1 MSLFRRGLD
10 WSDLFPE
17 WGPSSSFVGSKD
29 AMRLVPVFAAVSLI
43 ADSFSSMPESC
54 YRGDGTGRK
63 SFAMPAWLAKPDPR
77 LSKFDWSYQF
87 VTSLKLRG
95 NAYGLVLGRSLNPDS
110 IRWLNPDKIRV
121 DEDTE
126 PGVPIYWHDNHPK
139 PLTLHSMGGRLIH
152 IRDFV
157 QPGSVEGLSPIG
169 QFKQVWE
176 TAHYAVGYG
185 HDWFEKSAVPP
196 ALLTA
201 KTKLAQGAAAEAK
214 KLFKASAADGL
225 VTLDSDWDYKTLTIA
240 PNEAQF
246 LETIKASATLVAN
259 IFRVP
264 PEDIGGEV
272 GSSRTYGN
280 READAERFNV
290 RTMLPLVTRYE
301 LALSELL
308 PDDAY
313 IKRNMDVLAR
323 PSLLDRSRAYSENLK
338 NGTLTLGEA
347 RTFEDRP
354 PLTDA
359 EIDFWHEHYRMTH
372 STSESDATSL
382 ALTVSEQV
390 SEALAAQKI
399 KEG

>member
-63 SFAMPAWLAKPDPR
+63 PFATPAWLAKPDPR

-95 NAYGLVLGRSLNPDS
+95 NAYGLVLGRSLTPDS

-201 KTKLAQGAAAEAK
+201 KTKLNPGDAAEAK

-225 VTLDSDWDYKTLTIA
+225 VTLDTDWDYKTLTIA

-272 GSSRTYGN
+272 GNSRTYGN

-301 LALSELL
+301 LAFSELL
-308 PDDAY
+308 PDGAY
-313 IKRNMDVLAR
+313 LKRNMDVLAR
-323 PSLLDRSRAYSENLK
+323 PSLMDRSKAYSENLR
-338 NGTLTLGEA
+338 NGSITLSEVREL
-347 RTFEDRP
+347 EDRP
-354 PLTDA
+354 PLSEAD
-359 EIDFWHEHYRMTH
+359 IDFWQEHY
-372 STSESDATSL
+372 
-382 ALTVSEQV
+382 LTQKTASEQIADAV
-390 SEALAAQKI
+390 TDSIPKEA
-399 KEG
+399 